1 MKKNISLLSLL
12 FFALVLASCSESKEY
27 DKFHNWRERNEAFID
42 SLQGVIDTKPED
54 QRDGLDYF
62 VDSRNKDQKIFFK
75 KIPGEG
81 SITDNRVPVLT
92 SKVSVFY
99 RGMLINEEVFGAT
112 STPRL
117 YTKEYKSL
125 DVFDQNFTEE
135 SPTAFDNAHTAL
147 VTSFIPGWIEILQH
161 MHPGERWEIYI
172 PYYSAYGEAGSGE
185 TIPAYSALIFDLK
198 LEEITEY

>member
-1 MKKNISLLSLL
+1 MSLLSLL
-12 FFALVLASCSESKEY
+12 FFALVLASCSESKGY

-42 SLQGVIDTKPED
+42 SLQGVIDTKPEG
-54 QRDGLDYF
+54 QRDGLECIQ
-62 VDSRNKDQKIFFK
+62 DSRNKDQNIFFK
-75 KIPGEG
+75 RISKKEN
-81 SITDNRVPVLT
+81 SDKRFPVLT

-112 STPRL
+112 SAPRY

-135 SPTAFDNAHTAL
+135 SPTEFDNAHKAS
-147 VTSFIPGWIEILQH
+147 VTSFIAGWIEILQH
-161 MHPGERWEIYI
+161 MQPGERWEIYI

-185 TIPAYSALIFDLK
+185 SIPAYSALIFDIE